1 MTTSAFAP
9 GKLILMGEHAVVYGH
24 PALAMAIDRGLTVT
38 LTDRP
43 GATSVDEEWVDDPR
57 LAQALHAARGKSV
70 PIRCMTTPSPACPT
84 GCGAPEAGERG
95 W

>member
-57 LAQALHAARGKSV
+57 LAQALHAV
-70 PIRCMTTPSPACPT
+70 LPADGVGVQIESTLPT
-84 GCGAPEAGERG
+84 GRG
-95 W
+95 MGRG